1 MDYKLGTLL
10 YGLNNIEVFDEI
22 SLPRVDTNVRVFPSK
37 TKAG

>member
-22 SLPRVDTNVRVFPSK
+22 SLPRVDTNVFPSK